1 MIYDHWFQRHGTTFL
16 ERRKHTGLLFTLR
29 MVRRVGGR
37 FDQSSN
43 ASAFPKE
50 NQIYIEEVWE
60 LGENGVFKEKVNGT
74 RGIIVQ
80 GKDISLV
87 EFFGNNEVQDEEQ
100 EITQKPC

>member
-1 MIYDHWFQRHGTTFL
+1 
-16 ERRKHTGLLFTLR
+16 